1 MNTVDTAASVV
12 ADNVAD
18 AAAAVTAAVTVS
30 ITAAK
35 AKGRPLDPNS
45 NMGRARAI
53 VSSYT
58 DPKASSKVIKE
69 RLVAELTG
77 RDGKAISQ
85 ATANTYFYSILNPKK

>member
-18 AAAAVTAAVTVS
+18 AAAAVTAGGDSSGVVS
-30 ITAAK
+30 K
-35 AKGRPLDPNS
+35 RKGRPLDPES

>member
-12 ADNVAD
+12 ADNVA
-18 AAAAVTAAVTVS
+18 AAAADVTVS
-30 ITAAK
+30 ITSAK

-53 VSSYT
+53 VASYA
-58 DPKASSKVIKE
+58 DPKASAKVIKE

-77 RDGKAISQ
+77 RDGKAISS
-85 ATANTYFYSILNPKK
+85 ATANTYFYSIMNPKK